1 MFPLLS
7 LPSFPRFPCFAA
19 TRWPGGFKYIVKIS
33 KLFEV
38 DFLLQ
43 TQDPSLA
50 TCSHWWSSLGSR
62 SSKDENWLFFENRP
76 SNHWLKISNLFLA
89 SGLLYLS
96 VWCATVA
103 GETHGMPPEVLS
115 GCLRIKKIQ
124 RFQLMGLVFLGPILA
139 TSALPLLARPSF
151 VLKENSGEVNDSSE
165 HPFPMT

>member
-7 LPSFPRFPCFAA
+7 PPSFPRFPCSAA
-19 TRWPGGFKYIVKIS
+19 TRWPGGFKYIVHIS

-38 DFLLQ
+38 GFLFFYFLLQ

-50 TCSHWWSSLGSR
+50 TCSYWWGSLGSR
-62 SSKDENWLFFENRP
+62 SSNDENLLFFENRP

-151 VLKENSGEVNDSSE
+151 VLKENAGKVN
-165 HPFPMT
+165 

>member
-1 MFPLLS
+1 MFPLLQ
-7 LPSFPRFPCFAA
+7 PRSFPRFPCSAA
-19 TRWPGGFKYIVKIS
+19 TQWPGGYIVHIS
-33 KLFEV
+33 NRFEV
-38 DFLLQ
+38 GFLFLDFLLQ

-62 SSKDENWLFFENRP
+62 SSKLAFCENRP
-76 SNHWLKISNLFLA
+76 CNHWLKISNLFLA

-103 GETHGMPPEVLS
+103 GETFGMPPEVLS

-151 VLKENSGEVNDSSE
+151 VLKENAGKSQ
-165 HPFPMT
+165 